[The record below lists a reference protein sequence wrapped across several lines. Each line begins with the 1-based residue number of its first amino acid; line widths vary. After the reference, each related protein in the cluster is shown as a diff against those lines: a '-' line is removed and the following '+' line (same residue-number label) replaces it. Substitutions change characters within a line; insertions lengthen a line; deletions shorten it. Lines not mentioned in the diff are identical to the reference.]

1 MALHLHRLSTRHL
14 RGALALASVVGAA
27 AAALLWPRLGYEL
40 LVAAAWDVAVVIFM
54 AAILHATSG
63 FDESQMLK
71 KVRHRAPSSLL
82 VGCTALC
89 AALFGIYALMLLV
102 TASADSAPQ
111 KSLHLAVALVTT
123 FLSWSLVHLLFALE
137 YAKLFYLDP
146 NGADDTPPPGG
157 LEFPGGNLPEYA
169 DFLYFSFIIGVAC
182 QTADVAHFGAVG
194 SPHGADPR
202 PDRLPVQHGDP
213 GRHDQCRGGT
223 RLPARRHRLTRRN
236 VVTATQPS
244 CLPDVVCSRSLRRGG
259 RPRAATREGAG

>member
-1 MALHLHRLSTRHL
+1 MTLHLHRLSTRHL

-102 TASADSAPQ
+102 SASADSAPQ

-182 QTADVAHFGAVG
+182 QTADVAISARSVRRMALI
-194 SPHGADPR
+194 HGLIAF
-202 PDRLPVQHGDP
+202 LFNTVI
-213 GRHDQCRGGT
+213 
-223 RLPARRHRLTRRN
+223 L
-236 VVTATQPS
+236 
-244 CLPDVVCSRSLRRGG
+244 
-259 RPRAATREGAG
+259 AATINIAAGLGSQPGATG